1 MSNHYLTTPS
11 LSQFFL
17 WRFMASNSLWKP
29 LNRKFT
35 YCSDSYT
42 RMSYLDNSKVFQ
54 VLAMTF
60 QVDSSCALFYPK
72 QRVYH
77 VIIRRCLTILAPQ
90 CLAWNNM
97 ASKVGSVLHKLHA
110 VTLIRSPIGQP
121 WWEKRTVKFLGLNKL
136 HKTVIVKNTATMNGQ
151 LQAIK
156 HLIDVKPIE
165 VVEDNSSTKEE
176 GVFLRE
182 NGKFHLSKFDVFLKN
197 NPRVENVIRARRKQ
211 VMWENKRRR

>member
-1 MSNHYLTTPS
+1 
-11 LSQFFL
+11 
-17 WRFMASNSLWKP
+17 MASNSLCKP

-35 YCSDSYT
+35 HCSDSYT
-42 RMSYLDNSKVFQ
+42 RMSYLDNSNVFQ
-54 VLAMTF
+54 ALAMTF
-60 QVDSSCALFYPK
+60 QVDSSCASFYPK
-72 QRVYH
+72 QTVYH
-77 VIIRRCLTILAPQ
+77 VIIPQ

-136 HKTVIVKNTATMNGQ
+136 NKTVIVKNTATMNGQ

-156 HLIDVKPIE
+156 HLIDVKPIK

-211 VMWENKRRR
+211 VMWENKRRRW